1 MTEIDDRQ
9 LAKAV
14 EVTGKLSSME
24 AEQKQQMKQVTA
36 SLIEMLEH
44 VQ

>member
-1 MTEIDDRQ
+1 MTEIDDRH
-9 LAKAV
+9 LAQAV
-14 EVTGKLSSME
+14 EATGRLSSME
-24 AEQKQQMKQVTA
+24 AEQKQQIKQVTA